1 MEQGPKLPPGEPTN
15 ADVNVPPVNHSAGL
29 DPSLDPGAGMPPSD
43 DPYGD
48 ALAIRGLFK
57 AVNNDMVQMN
67 EHLVGEASGLKR
79 QSVNKARMDADI
91 LNLMGQKPAQ
101 APPQQFPQQQV
112 PQPVQENFP
121 QQSPTPQP
129 QEPSQENYYDPNQ
142 LELNFDNSATAK
154 GIDEKLFNL
163 EEKVRSNNLLL
174 KKILKLL
181 ESDTKK
187 K

>member
-1 MEQGPKLPPGEPTN
+1 MTK
-15 ADVNVPPVNHSAGL
+15 AGN
-29 DPSLDPGAGMPPSD
+29 SPSD

-91 LNLMGQKPAQ
+91 LNLIVTKLVQ
-101 APPQQFPQQQV
+101 APPQQLPQ
-112 PQPVQENFP
+112 
-121 QQSPTPQP
+121 
-129 QEPSQENYYDPNQ
+129 QENYYDPNQ

>member
-1 MEQGPKLPPGEPTN
+1 
-15 ADVNVPPVNHSAGL
+15 
-29 DPSLDPGAGMPPSD
+29 
-43 DPYGD
+43 
-48 ALAIRGLFK
+48 
-57 AVNNDMVQMN
+57 
-67 EHLVGEASGLKR
+67 
-79 QSVNKARMDADI
+79 MDADI

-129 QEPSQENYYDPNQ
+129 QEPSLENYYDPNQ